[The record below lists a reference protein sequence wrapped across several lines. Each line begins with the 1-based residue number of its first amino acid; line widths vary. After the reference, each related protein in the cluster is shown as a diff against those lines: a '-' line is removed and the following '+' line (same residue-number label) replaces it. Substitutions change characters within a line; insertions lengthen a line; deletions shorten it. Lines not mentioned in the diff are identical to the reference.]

1 MTRTRK
7 TVGRITF
14 VGAAFLSF
22 IAIVPMT
29 VSAMLGIPFQVTAFL
44 GGTGLL
50 IVVSVALDMVQRVE
64 ANLMMRNFSGF
75 LAGDPK
81 TKGKR
86 IRGRQY

>member
-1 MTRTRK
+1 MYRS
-7 TVGRITF
+7 TF

-29 VSAMLGIPFQVTAFL
+29 VNAILGIPFNITAFL

-50 IVVSVALDMVQRVE
+50 IVVSVALDAVQRIE
-64 ANLMMRNFSGF
+64 ANQMMRNFSGF
-75 LAGDPK
+75 LASDPK
-81 TKGKR
+81 VKGKR